1 MLLPRSVLRPGLT
14 FLKSPIHRLL
24 LGFALL
30 YGLAIT
36 WARARCW
43 RDPTSAFFA
52 EDEAYEPAYSLQRG
66 AQANAFL
73 DHANQNT
80 LPLHFHTK
88 ASAHP
93 TICVGITSVAR
104 KNATYLQGAVGSVL
118 ESLTPTERGDVHLT
132 VLIAHSNPAEHPA
145 YAEPWLHTLVDRV
158 LLYDPDLI
166 DLEHIRELETPEAK
180 IFAREKGL
188 LDYVYLLRACESL
201 HTSYTV
207 MLEDDVVALDGWY
220 HRTKEALLVAEQKTF
235 LGWNS
240 EEWPT
245 YLLSSLL
252 LALGVVA
259 LATVIRYSRP
269 ATAAYLPNK
278 VIAILAFVI
287 TPLIIILFFAAG
299 RVTMLPMAAAVH
311 KMPRFGCCSQGLV
324 FPQTRIGDL
333 VSWYEFKRLG
343 YIDMLTEEYADANN
357 EVRWALT
364 PSVLQ
369 HVGSKSSKV
378 NMPREHR
385 TRRTVSEMIWNFM
398 FEKNDVGELR
408 REHKQQ
414 SEADV

>member
-1 MLLPRSVLRPGLT
+1 MLLPRSLLRPGRT

-52 EDEAYEPAYSLQRG
+52 EDKAYEPAYSLQCG
-66 AQANAFL
+66 AQAHAFL

-104 KNATYLQGAVGSVL
+104 KNATYLQGGVGSVL
-118 ESLTPTERGDVHLT
+118 EGLTATER
-132 VLIAHSNPAEHPA
+132 
-145 YAEPWLHTLVDRV
+145 EPWLHTLVDRV

-180 IFAREKGL
+180 TFARKKGL
-188 LDYVYLLRACESL
+188 IDYVYLLRACESL

-207 MLEDDVVALDGWY
+207 MLEDDVVALNGWY
-220 HRTKEALLVAEQKTF
+220 HRTKEDLLVAEQKTIEKGWDKWLYLRLFYTEQF

-252 LALGVVA
+252 VALGVVA
-259 LATVIRYSRP
+259 PATAIRYSRP

-278 VIAILAFVI
+278 VIAILAFVL

-299 RVTMLPMAAAVH
+299 RVTMLSMAAGVH
-311 KMPRFGCCSQGLV
+311 EMPRFGCCSQGLV

-333 VSWYEFKRLG
+333 ISWYEFKRLG
-343 YIDMLTEEYADANN
+343 YIDLLTEEYADANN

-378 NMPREHR
+378 NLPGEHR
-385 TRRTVSEMIWNFM
+385 TRRTVSETIWNFM
-398 FEKNDVGELR
+398 FEQNDVGELR
-408 REHKQQ
+408 REHEQQ
-414 SEADV
+414 FEADV